1 MAYVHVAHDVRV
13 GNHTVLGNAVTFAGH
28 VMVEDW
34 AVIEA
39 FSGVHQFCR
48 VGRHAFVGG
57 YSVITQD
64 VLPFSLTV
72 SPRDSRVFGENKVG
86 LERRGVSKE
95 AIENL
100 HKAFRLL
107 TKSGLNTTQAVERI
121 SREVEIC
128 AGDRGAAGVHRR
140 VRARFRKVS
149 RYGMIAGQRPFSVA
163 GARNRAPLGR

>member
-1 MAYVHVAHDVRV
+1 MAYVHIAHDVRV
-13 GNHTVLGNAVTFAGH
+13 GNRTVLGNSVTFAGH
-28 VMVEDW
+28 VVVEDW

-57 YSVITQD
+57 YSVITRD

-107 TKSGLNTTQAVERI
+107 TKSGLNTRQAVERI
-121 SREVEIC
+121 SSEVEIGPEIEELL
-128 AGDRGAAGVHRR
+128 AFIAASERGFV
-140 VRARFRKVS
+140 K
-149 RYGMIAGQRPFSVA
+149 
-163 GARNRAPLGR
+163 